1 MTKLVKQFAAVA
13 LILAF
18 ALLFVSLVTGCK
30 SAPPIFQPDARP
42 LNRIASGYEVLTEL
56 NGEVAELVSAGIL
69 TQAKVDERI
78 GPALDKSRAI
88 LESAEALYRAGKQ
101 EEGAPKLQQFADGVR
116 LIREYLATL
125 KGRK

>member
-1 MTKLVKQFAAVA
+1 MTKPAKQTTAVT

-18 ALLFVSLVTGCK
+18 ALMFGCK
-30 SAPPIFQPDARP
+30 SAPVIFRPDARP
-42 LNRIASGYEVLTEL
+42 LNRIASGYEVLAEI
-56 NGEVAELVSAGIL
+56 NGEVAELVRAGVL
-69 TQAKVDERI
+69 TQANVNERI

-88 LESAEALYRAGKQ
+88 LESAETLYRAGKPD
-101 EEGAPKLQQFADGVR
+101 EAKPKIDQFADGLR